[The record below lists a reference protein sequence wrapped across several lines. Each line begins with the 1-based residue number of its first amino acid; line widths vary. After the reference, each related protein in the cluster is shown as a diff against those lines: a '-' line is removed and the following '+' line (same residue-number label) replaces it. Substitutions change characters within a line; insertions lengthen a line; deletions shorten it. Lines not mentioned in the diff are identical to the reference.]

1 MLTGWS
7 AFDRDSRDDEGG
19 LTVTLTQREEDG
31 DAAIPGTP
39 LITTST
45 TGRAEEAED
54 AGRISQERMNS
65 EDELFSGLDDLDF
78 DECSSHE
85 I

>member
-31 DAAIPGTP
+31 DAAFSGNP

-45 TGRAEEAED
+45 TSRAEEAGD
-54 AGRISQERMNS
+54 AG
-65 EDELFSGLDDLDF
+65 
-78 DECSSHE
+78 
-85 I
+85 